1 MGYDGGKCSSC
12 DAPIENVY
20 EYTKKYPEF
29 ELRHRVKGGLTG
41 FAQLYGKYN
50 TTPAHKLRL
59 DMIYIERYSL
69 LLDIRLIFLTLPILF
84 SRESTEGVAPRE
96 EAKCS

>member
-1 MGYDGGKCSSC
+1 
-12 DAPIENVY
+12 
-20 EYTKKYPEF
+20 
-29 ELRHRVKGGLTG
+29 
-41 FAQLYGKYN
+41 
-50 TTPAHKLRL
+50 
-59 DMIYIERYSL
+59 MIYIERYSL